1 MPAACKNDPVVEQD
15 PLLFQLMT
23 EVGIVA
29 QLSQNRAA
37 ALLAP
42 DLNMSQ
48 FIVLNH
54 FVRVGGES
62 SLTQLARAME
72 VTKGAMTNTV
82 SRLEHKGY
90 VAIRPDPQ
98 DGRSKLV
105 RLTPAGRAAR
115 GRAVARL
122 GESLAPLAAALSDQE
137 LTAVLQS
144 LRTARIWFDRTR

>member
-1 MPAACKNDPVVEQD
+1 
-15 PLLFQLMT
+15 
-23 EVGIVA
+23 
-29 QLSQNRAA
+29 
-37 ALLAP
+37 
-42 DLNMSQ
+42 
-48 FIVLNH
+48 
-54 FVRVGGES
+54 
-62 SLTQLARAME
+62 
-72 VTKGAMTNTV
+72 
-82 SRLEHKGY
+82 

>member
-1 MPAACKNDPVVEQD
+1 MPAARKNDHVVEQD

-23 EVGIVA
+23 EVGMVA

-37 ALLAP
+37 SLLAP

-62 SLTQLARAME
+62 SLSQLARAME

-98 DGRSKLV
+98 DGRSKLA
-105 RLTPAGRAAR
+105 RLTAAGRAAR
-115 GRAVARL
+115 RRAVMRL
-122 GESLAPLAAALSDQE
+122 GEALAPLAAALSDQE
-137 LTAVLQS
+137 LTATLRA
-144 LRTARIWFDRTR
+144 LRTARTWFDQSR